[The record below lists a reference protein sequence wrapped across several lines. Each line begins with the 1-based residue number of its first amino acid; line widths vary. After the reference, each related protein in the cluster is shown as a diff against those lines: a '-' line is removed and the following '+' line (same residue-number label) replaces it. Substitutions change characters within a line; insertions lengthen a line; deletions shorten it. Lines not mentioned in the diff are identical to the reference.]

1 MRAIVTVIGSD
12 KVGIIASI
20 CSLLSKYNVNIL
32 DISQTLLQECFT
44 MVMLVDCSA
53 CTISFSD
60 LALALKAQGEE
71 MDLSRSASGWRC
83 PSCSRDRSGRRSR
96 CR

>member
-12 KVGIIASI
+12 KVGIIATI

-44 MVMLVDCSA
+44 MVMLVDCS
-53 CTISFSD
+53 ISFSD

-71 MDLSRSASGWRC
+71 MDLSVRIQREEIFDAMHRI
-83 PSCSRDRSGRRSR
+83 
-96 CR
+96 